1 MCAFPQPINRS
12 LQGNEH
18 CFPKFKCC
26 VLQGIQENIKALLF
40 SEHFPVIH
48 SNLKEMS
55 LGGSKQRDRAHELF
69 NGIGIDTSVF
79 FVCLVI
85 IATYSVILKTITQL
99 LQSVNMDVQRM
110 RDEISDLL
118 HRFQSH
124 RLNAEAKFPETFS
137 KASVIAERMATTIE
151 MSRRSKQ
158 FTQRD
163 KYDAEKPEEY
173 YRVSLYIP
181 YIDSLTRYKHVSATI
196 TTL

>member
-1 MCAFPQPINRS
+1 M
-12 LQGNEH
+12 
-18 CFPKFKCC
+18 
-26 VLQGIQENIKALLF
+26 
-40 SEHFPVIH
+40 IH

-196 TTL
+196 TTLWRHFYLHPRKISQAPKVQFEAHMNIAFDNFISDAGQWTQT